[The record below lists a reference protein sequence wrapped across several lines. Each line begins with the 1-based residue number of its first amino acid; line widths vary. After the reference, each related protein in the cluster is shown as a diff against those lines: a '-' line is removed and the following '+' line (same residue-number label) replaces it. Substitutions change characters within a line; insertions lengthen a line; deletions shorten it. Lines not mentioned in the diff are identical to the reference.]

1 MTDAQFKTYL
11 TNLEKGVTGLASKPA
26 YISDP
31 EVQNILK
38 FLVYEINSTIAAMSV
53 VNSPTSITINNE
65 INVTKVD
72 EKWNY
77 GFYVISDKNDFDID
91 GEKE

>member
-38 FLVYEINSTIAAMSV
+38 FLVYEINSTITAMGV
-53 VNSPTSITINNE
+53 VNSTSTTATSSSSSSSSSSSESQYNFTI
-65 INVTKVD
+65 
-72 EKWNY
+72 
-77 GFYVISDKNDFDID
+77 
-91 GEKE
+91 